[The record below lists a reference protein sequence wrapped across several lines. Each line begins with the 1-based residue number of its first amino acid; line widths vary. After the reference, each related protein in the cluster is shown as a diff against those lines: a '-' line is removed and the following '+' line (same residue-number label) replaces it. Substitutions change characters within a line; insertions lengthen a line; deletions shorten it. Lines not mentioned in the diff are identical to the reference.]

1 MISGKNL
8 FRACLLLLAVL
19 CGVTSVSAW
28 TLQNYGATPQVSPAQ
43 PGTTV
48 SLHYD
53 IHFDSYMTGSTFDS
67 SDSLVM
73 FTELANPHWTLGTTE
88 IMDDGTP
95 IVTSLPDQKSMQA
108 RLDGWSLS
116 FVRKRF
122 DLNVQLNGNVPAL
135 NQSRNITLVRVQE
148 MDPNAKPVSG
158 ALVKKDLPVFVQ
170 TPEPTATT
178 PAPPALTETVID
190 VTMQQ
195 ATTTGT
201 IVTDVTPTRKQ
212 TYSPG
217 PDPVLVCG
225 MLAGLVVLWARRERR
240 G

>member
-1 MISGKNL
+1 MIPGKNL

-19 CGVTSVSAW
+19 CGVTTVSAW
-28 TLQNYGATPQVSPAQ
+28 TFQNWSVIPPTTPVQ
-43 PGTTV
+43 PGTPV

-73 FTELANPHWTLGTTE
+73 YTELANPHWTMTTTE
-88 IMDDGTP
+88 MMDDGTP
-95 IVTSLPDQKSMQA
+95 IVTSLPDRQSMQA
-108 RLDGWSLS
+108 RLDGWTLS

-122 DLNVQLNGNVPAL
+122 DLNVQLNGKAPLL
-135 NQSRNITLVRVQE
+135 NQSQNITLIRVQE
-148 MDPNAKPVSG
+148 MAPNAKPVSG
-158 ALVKKDLPVFVQ
+158 ALVKKYLPVFVQ
-170 TPEPTATT
+170 APEPAATT
-178 PAPPALTETVID
+178 SAPPAPTDTVID

-201 IVTDVTPTRKQ
+201 IVTDAIAPTRKQ

-217 PDPVLVCG
+217 PDPVLACG
-225 MLAGLVVLWARRERR
+225 MLAGLVVLWARRR
-240 G
+240 

>member
-8 FRACLLLLAVL
+8 FRTCLLLLAVL
-19 CGVTSVSAW
+19 CGVTTASAW
-28 TLQNYGATPQVSPAQ
+28 TFVNWSATPQASQIQ
-43 PGTTV
+43 PGTAV

-53 IHFDSYMTGSTFDS
+53 IHFDSWMTGSTFDS

-73 FTELANPHWTLGTTE
+73 VTDLANPQWTLATTE

-95 IVTSLPDQKSMQA
+95 IVTSLPDRQSTQV
-108 RLDGWSLS
+108 RLDGWLLS

-135 NQSRNITLVRVQE
+135 NQSANITLVRVQE
-148 MDPNAKPVSG
+148 MDPKAK
-158 ALVKKDLPVFVQ
+158 LVYGTQLKKELPVYVQ

-178 PAPPALTETVID
+178 PAPPAPADTVID

-195 ATTTGT
+195 AATAGT
-201 IVTDVTPTRKQ
+201 IVPNAITPTRKQ

-225 MLAGLVVLWARRERR
+225 MLAGLVVVWARRE
-240 G
+240 

>member
-1 MISGKNL
+1 MIPGKNL

-19 CGVTSVSAW
+19 CGVATVSAW
-28 TLQNYGATPQVSPAQ
+28 TFQNWSVIPPTTPVQ
-43 PGTTV
+43 PGTPV

-53 IHFDSYMTGSTFDS
+53 IHFDSYMTGSTFES

-73 FTELANPHWTLGTTE
+73 YTELANPHWTLATTE
-88 IMDDGTP
+88 ILDDGTP
-95 IVTSLPDQKSMQA
+95 IVTSLPDRQSMQA

-122 DLNVQLNGNVPAL
+122 DLNVQLSGNAPLL
-135 NQSRNITLVRVQE
+135 NQSQTITLVRVQE
-148 MDPNAKPVSG
+148 MDPDAKPVSG
-158 ALVKKDLPVFVQ
+158 ALVKKTLPIAVQ
-170 TPEPTATT
+170 APDTTATT
-178 PAPPALTETVID
+178 LLPTPADTVIE

-195 ATTTGT
+195 AATTATPVPGP
-201 IVTDVTPTRKQ
+201 VAPTRKQ

-225 MLAGLVVLWARRERR
+225 MLAGLVMLLARRE
-240 G
+240 